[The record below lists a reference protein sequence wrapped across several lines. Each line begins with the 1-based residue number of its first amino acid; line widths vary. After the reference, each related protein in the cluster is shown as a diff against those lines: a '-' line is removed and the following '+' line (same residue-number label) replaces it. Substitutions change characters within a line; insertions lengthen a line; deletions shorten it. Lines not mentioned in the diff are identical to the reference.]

1 VTRVARFVALRA
13 IFAVPQIFGIS
24 LVTFFIVRL
33 LPGNPAYTL
42 AGAYA
47 GATPEIYKT
56 IQQHLGLDK
65 PIYVQYLIYLRHVLQ
80 GDLGVSWF
88 TSSPVTEELS
98 RRFPAT
104 LELISAATLIIVVGG
119 IGLGALVGV
128 TNARPL
134 NFLLGLYGHL
144 AGAFPDFWLGL
155 VLAFILFFWLGWVPA
170 PVGQLGISV
179 SSPHRIT
186 GMYVVDAALTGDWVA
201 FQSAVTHLIVPA
213 ATLVL
218 VYMAP
223 IVKLTRS
230 TVEEMLQSD
239 FARYARACGL
249 PQTVVLRYALRN
261 SLPPA
266 VALIGFTYGYLLGG
280 AVLIENV
287 FSWGGLGSLV
297 VEAISHSDYFVVQG
311 FVLVSALFNLL
322 IYLAVDLIYLWIDPR
337 VSF

>member
-1 VTRVARFVALRA
+1 
-13 IFAVPQIFGIS
+13 
-24 LVTFFIVRL
+24 
-33 LPGNPAYTL
+33 
-42 AGAYA
+42 
-47 GATPEIYKT
+47 
-56 IQQHLGLDK
+56 
-65 PIYVQYLIYLRHVLQ
+65 
-80 GDLGVSWF
+80 
-88 TSSPVTEELS
+88 
-98 RRFPAT
+98 
-104 LELISAATLIIVVGG
+104 
-119 IGLGALVGV
+119 
-128 TNARPL
+128 
-134 NFLLGLYGHL
+134 
-144 AGAFPDFWLGL
+144 
-155 VLAFILFFWLGWVPA
+155 
-170 PVGQLGISV
+170 
-179 SSPHRIT
+179 
-186 GMYVVDAALTGDWVA
+186 MYVVDAALTGDWVA

-230 TVEEMLQSD
+230 TVEEMLHSD

>member
-1 VTRVARFVALRA
+1 MTRIVRFIALRVA
-13 IFAVPQIFGIS
+13 FAVPQIFGIS

-47 GATPEIYKT
+47 RATPEIYQT

-65 PIYVQYLIYLRHVLQ
+65 PIYVQYLIYLQHLLQ
-80 GDLGVSWF
+80 GDLGQSWF
-88 TSSPVTEELS
+88 ASTPVTEELG
-98 RRFPAT
+98 RRLPAT
-104 LELISAATLIIVVGG
+104 LELISTATLIIVIGG

-134 NFLLGLYGHL
+134 NWLLGLYGHL

-155 VLAFILFFWLGWVPA
+155 VLAFIFFFWLGWIPA
-170 PVGQLGISV
+170 PVGQLDISL
-179 SSPHRIT
+179 SPPRGTT
-186 GMYVVDAALTGDWVA
+186 GMYVVDAALTGNWIV
-201 FQSAVTHLIVPA
+201 FQSAVTHLAVPA

-230 TVEEMLQSD
+230 TVEEMLHSD

-249 PQTVVLRYALRN
+249 PQSVVLRYALRN
-261 SLPPA
+261 SLPPSI
-266 VALIGFTYGYLLGG
+266 ALIGFTYGYLLGG

-311 FVLVSALFNLL
+311 FVLVAALFNLL
-322 IYLAVDLIYLWIDPR
+322 IYLAVDLIYIWIDPR